1 MRNII
6 KHPFINLVFLAA
18 LFAFSG
24 CTNEMEPD
32 IAGNGNLPADG
43 TRLTV
48 RATASGFQAPAQD
61 GGGTPST
68 RTPVEDGLTTTFQPG
83 DAIGLFCIRLAADG
97 STSISTD
104 MRNLK
109 LVYTQAADG
118 TTAWK
123 TEEGADG
130 PVYYTDAQ
138 TYVAYYPYKP
148 SLSTTANDEPA
159 LRTEL
164 IDLIG
169 PNEDQSTPES
179 LTASDLMIATGAP
192 VTDASGKPTLTLNFK
207 HENALLV
214 IRPMS
219 MNRCIVP
226 AGATY
231 SYHAEAKAWGIDKN
245 ITKTT
250 EVSGTSVKCKMLVY
264 DFIQACEMSD
274 GSYRA
279 IIPASSIIEQIFC
292 NYTTSNG
299 TSPLPVSA
307 TGTTIVGGI
316 KANTCYTLEIHH
328 NGVENAT
335 ERALQPGDFVYQH
348 NGKIEIYP
356 CNGAVDVW
364 GKIPDYQQAVGI
376 VVTTDPARL
385 TDAEC
390 NTKGWT
396 HAYVMGLADI
406 SGKYSWANSDILVT
420 SAIGMNDAGND
431 MNGYKMTETMLA
443 KTPLSDYPAF
453 QAIKDYRDS
462 HAVPNNI
469 NRSPWFMPSIGQ
481 WFDLMANLGGKS
493 PTKWES
499 ISDSGWW
506 NETDDAPNMFDKIN
520 NQLDKVNID
529 DNVFFPNRTVRQN
542 FYCSTSESVASN
554 GTNGLWSL
562 ITMNDSYNNRRVL
575 FVQISGQ
582 TKRGGCNIRPFFAF

>member
-6 KHPFINLVFLAA
+6 KHPFINLVFFAA

-32 IAGNGNLPADG
+32 ITGNGNLPADG

-48 RATASGFQAPAQD
+48 RATASSFQTPAQD

-97 STSISTD
+97 TTSISTD

-164 IDLIG
+164 ISLIE
-169 PNEDQSTPES
+169 PNDDQSTPES

-192 VTDASGKPTLTLNFK
+192 VTDASGRRTLTLNFK

-250 EVSGTSVKCKMLVY
+250 EVSGTSMKCKMLVY

-279 IIPASSIIEQIFC
+279 IIPASSILESMFC
-292 NYTTSNG
+292 NYTTSDG
-299 TSPLPVSA
+299 TSPLPVEA
-307 TGTTIVGGI
+307 NRTIVGGT

-356 CNGAVDVW
+356 GDAAVDAD
-364 GKIPDYQQAVGI
+364 GKIPDYDKVVGI
-376 VVTTDPARL
+376 VVTCDPTRMTD
-385 TDAEC
+385 TKC
-390 NTKGWT
+390 NEQGWN
-396 HAYVMGLADI
+396 HAYVMGLE
-406 SGKYSWANSDILVT
+406 NVSDGYLTWGTDFSST
-420 SAIGMNDAGND
+420 SLPRITVPEAEND
-431 MNGYKMTETMLA
+431 MNGYTETEIMMA
-443 KTPLSDYPAF
+443 QNLSKFPIF
-453 QAIKDYRDS
+453 SGLKNYRDTHS
-462 HAVPNNI
+462 YLNTLK
-469 NRSPWFMPSIGQ
+469 RSPWFIPSTGQ
-481 WFDLMANLGGKS
+481 WFDTVITFGGISPNDFLVDDDTGFFSLNAQASEMVVKANGHMAKIGTTFPQNIGIWLSSGRS
-493 PTKWES
+493 DKWVWTS
-499 ISDSGWW
+499 VLDSGWS
-506 NETDDAPNMFDKIN
+506 IGV
-520 NQLDKVNID
+520 LDKT
-529 DNVFFPNRTVRQN
+529 FQ
-542 FYCSTSESVASN
+542 
-554 GTNGLWSL
+554 TNLY
-562 ITMNDSYNNRRVL
+562 IFNT
-575 FVQISGQ
+575 
-582 TKRGGCNIRPFFAF
+582 RPFFAF